1 MAMGMEII
9 CLHLLKWS
17 QEVTLLDRG
26 IKQRVKHRTC
36 MDSKKTGDFRLLSVF
51 IRNQA
56 DRNAD
61 NSVTGTADFERI

>member
-1 MAMGMEII
+1 
-9 CLHLLKWS
+9 
-17 QEVTLLDRG
+17 
-26 IKQRVKHRTC
+26 